1 MNPPMRMMKR
11 LEGNHM
17 ILKKIELHNYGIY
30 KGNHVIDFPDCTD
43 HQAVTLI
50 GGLNGR
56 GKTTL
61 LEAIFLVLYGNR
73 ALRFLQDERI
83 SYSEYLRSHVNKGAK
98 DQQTSITLTILQDEK
113 NFDTITIR
121 RYWSIGKGK
130 ITDNLVAYKNMA
142 IDQYLSENWD
152 YYVEEILPLNIS
164 RFFFFD
170 NEKISQIADDD
181 SYESVKDSI
190 KSLLGLTTI
199 DQLIVDMKKLIK
211 RISNSKHTSIQSE
224 AYQKVIDTQQEID
237 QCEIE
242 TNQSV
247 SLMGRFNREAGQDR
261 KQLAE
266 LENDFWRHG
275 GNLGLNRKE
284 IELDK
289 NRLNELLSKKKEE
302 VMEMLT
308 HSMTPLLLCKSLLE
322 RTYNQVQQDER
333 TRSANYSTTIIEQL
347 KKILPASVNEKHTQ
361 QIILDFLLK
370 AQSELLKSYSGGKLA
385 ELSPVTQSIF
395 STVVGRSALQLNDIS
410 KLITSIQDLDNQ
422 INQMEIHMS
431 LEVESN
437 DVKAIWKEIRRLTQ
451 EVSKLDM
458 KIKFEEEK
466 QQTLLRR
473 QEMLENRR
481 KAALKIGK
489 FEEQG
494 QDESMRMMK
503 YASMTTE
510 VMEVF
515 KVRIQNKRIKE
526 LEEQIFDCFS
536 FIAQKDSMIQR
547 IEINS
552 ETLDIRLV
560 DYRGGELLKNQLS
573 AGEKQLFAVSILWGL
588 AKCSGY
594 KMPVIVDTPLGR
606 LDSNHRT
613 NFVKRYLPHASRQV
627 IVLSTDEEINGQY
640 YDLIKPH
647 INGLFLL
654 DYDEQDKSTSIR
666 PGYFGGQQQ

>member
-17 ILKKIELHNYGIY
+17 ILKKIELQNYGIY

-83 SYSEYLRSHVNKGAK
+83 SYSEYLRSHVNKSAQ

-113 NFDTITIR
+113 NSETIIIR

-130 ITDNLVAYKNMA
+130 ITDNLVAHKNMA

-211 RISNSKHTSIQSE
+211 RISNSKQTSIQSE
-224 AYQKVIDTQQEID
+224 VYQKVIDTQQEID

-242 TNQSV
+242 INHSITI
-247 SLMGRFNREAGQDR
+247 MGRLNREVGLAR
-261 KQLAE
+261 KQLAD

-284 IELDK
+284 IELEK
-289 NRLNELLSKKKEE
+289 NRLSELLAKKKEE

-308 HSMTPLLLCKSLLE
+308 QSMTPLLFCKPLLE

-333 TRSANYSTTIIEQL
+333 ARSANYSTTIIEQL

-370 AQSELLKSYSGGKLA
+370 AQSELLKSYSGGNLA

-395 STVVGRSALQLNDIS
+395 STVVGRSTLQLNDIS
-410 KLITSIQDLDNQ
+410 KLIASIQALDNQ
-422 INQMEIHMS
+422 INQMEIHIS
-431 LEVESN
+431 LEVDSN
-437 DVKAIWKEIRRLTQ
+437 DVKTIWKEIRRLTQ

-458 KIKFEEEK
+458 QIKVEEEK
-466 QQTLLRR
+466 QQMLLRR

-494 QDESMRMMK
+494 QDEAMRMMK

-510 VMEVF
+510 IMEIF

-560 DYRGGELLKNQLS
+560 DYRGGELLKSQLS

-594 KMPVIVDTPLGR
+594 QMPVIVDTPLGR
-606 LDSNHRT
+606 LDSSHRT

-627 IVLSTDEEINGQY
+627 IVLSTDEEINGHY

-666 PGYFGGQQQ
+666 PGYFGGQKQ

>member
-1 MNPPMRMMKR
+1 MNPPMRIMKR

-17 ILKKIELHNYGIY
+17 LLKKIELQNYGIY
-30 KGNHVIDFPDCTD
+30 KGNHVIHFPDCTEN
-43 HQAVTLI
+43 QSVTLI

-61 LEAIFLVLYGNR
+61 LESIFLALYGRR
-73 ALRFLQDERI
+73 ALRFLQDGRI
-83 SYSEYLRSHVNKGAK
+83 SYSEYLHSHMNKSAQ
-98 DQQTSITLTILQDEK
+98 DQQTSITLTIMQDEK
-113 NFDTITIR
+113 NSDTITIQ
-121 RYWSIGKGK
+121 RYWSIGKNK
-130 ITDNLVAYKNMA
+130 LTDNLIVYKNMA
-142 IDQYLSENWD
+142 KDQYLSENWD

-211 RISNSKHTSIQSE
+211 RVSNIKHTSIQSE
-224 AYQKVIDTQQEID
+224 VYQKVLDTQKEID
-237 QCEIE
+237 QCETEI
-242 TNQSV
+242 NHSV
-247 SLMGRFNREAGQDR
+247 THMGRLNREVGLAR
-261 KQLAE
+261 KQQAD

-284 IELDK
+284 IEIDK
-289 NRLNELLSKKKEE
+289 NRLNELFLNKKAE

-308 HSMTPLLLCKSLLE
+308 NSMTPLLLCKPLLE
-322 RTYNQVQQDER
+322 RTYNLVQQDER
-333 TRSANYSTTIIEQL
+333 ARSANYSTTIIEQL
-347 KKILPASVNEKHTQ
+347 KKILPDSEYEKHTQ

-370 AQSELLKSYSGGKLA
+370 AQSELMQHYSGGKLA

-395 STVVGRSALQLNDIS
+395 STVVGRSALQLGDIS

-422 INQMEIHMS
+422 LNQIELHLS
-431 LEVESN
+431 LEIESI
-437 DVKAIWKEIRRLTQ
+437 DVKAIWREMRSLTQ
-451 EVSKLDM
+451 EITRLDT
-458 KIKFEEEK
+458 KIQIEEEK
-466 QQTLLRR
+466 QQMLLRR

-494 QDESMRMMK
+494 QDEAMRIIK

-526 LEEQIFDCFS
+526 LEEQIFDCFT

-552 ETLDIRLV
+552 ETLDIRLI

-594 KMPVIVDTPLGR
+594 QMPVIIDTPLGR

-613 NFVKRYLPHASRQV
+613 NFVKRYLPHASKQV

-640 YDLIKPH
+640 YEFIKPY
-647 INGLFLL
+647 INGVFLL
-654 DYDEQDKSTSIR
+654 DYDEQDKSTSIHS
-666 PGYFGGQQQ
+666 GYFGGQK